1 MSAGKNL
8 LLMCLL
14 VVLAGCDKADDSE
27 ADAGV
32 QSAQPRLVLATE
44 VHPAANRGAT
54 FTGVVAARTESELGF
69 RVAGKV
75 IERRVDPG
83 ERVSKGDILLVLDVD
98 DFELALRAANNR
110 VRSAQ
115 ASLQQAQDDEKRY
128 RQLVETGAV
137 SRRSFDEVVTGLR
150 VAEANMASA
159 RADAAQVE
167 NQRGY
172 STLIADADG
181 VITDVLVDTGQVVS
195 PGQVVTRLAHSGA
208 REAVISI
215 PETQRH
221 LADHAA
227 AAQLFGDPE
236 TVIPAKLREL
246 SAAADPVTR
255 TYRARYVLEDG
266 DTPLAIGATISIHL
280 DESAGS
286 ALARVPL
293 GALYDRGEGTGVWVI
308 DDASTV
314 HFTPVEVVSLGQEY
328 ALLSDGLNEGQ
339 RIVALGAHLLHE
351 GDAVRLLPEAPW
363 AADSADSAA
372 QEL

>member
-1 MSAGKNL
+1 MSAGKILSL
-8 LLMCLL
+8 LCLL
-14 VVLAGCDKADDSE
+14 VAVVGCEKNDE
-27 ADAGV
+27 TQTGV
-32 QSAQPRLVLATE
+32 EPAQPRLVLAAE
-44 VHPAANRGAT
+44 VQPAANRGAT

-83 ERVSKGDILLVLDVD
+83 QRVSKGDVLLVLDVD

-115 ASLQQAQDDEKRY
+115 ASLQQARDDEKRY
-128 RQLVETGAV
+128 RELAAKGAV
-137 SRRSFDEVVTGLR
+137 SRRAFDEVVTGLR

-172 STLIADADG
+172 STLAADADG
-181 VITDVLVDTGQVVS
+181 VITDVLVDRGQVVAA
-195 PGQVVTRLAHSGA
+195 GQLVTRLAHSGA

-221 LADHAA
+221 LADHPA

-236 TVIPAKLREL
+236 TVVPAKLREL
-246 SAAADPVTR
+246 SASADPVTR
-255 TYRARYVLEDG
+255 TYRARYVLA
-266 DTPLAIGATISIHL
+266 DTDAPLAIGSTISIHL
-280 DESAGS
+280 DDSEAS
-286 ALARVPL
+286 ALTRVPL
-293 GALYDRGEGTGVWVI
+293 GALYDGGAGTGVWLI
-308 DDASTV
+308 DEQSQV
-314 HFTPVEVVSLGQEY
+314 RFTPVEVVSLGQEY
-328 ALLSDGLNEGQ
+328 ALLAKGLRQGQ

-351 GDAVRLLPEAPW
+351 GDAVRLLPDTPW
-363 AADSADSAA
+363 AADSAAR
-372 QEL
+372 ER

>member
-1 MSAGKNL
+1 MSAGKTL
-8 LLMCLL
+8 LLIGLL
-14 VVLAGCDKADDSE
+14 VAVVGCEKKDETQVS
-27 ADAGV
+27 V
-32 QSAQPRLVLATE
+32 QSSQPRMVLATE

-75 IERRVDPG
+75 IERRIDPG
-83 ERVSKGDILLVLDVD
+83 ERVSKGDVLLVLDVD

-115 ASLQQAQDDEKRY
+115 ASLQQAKDDEIRY
-128 RQLVETGAV
+128 RELAEKGAV
-137 SRRSFDEVVTGLR
+137 SRRAFDEVVTGLR

-172 STLIADADG
+172 STLSADADG
-181 VITDVLVDTGQVVS
+181 VITDVLVDRGQVVAA
-195 PGQVVTRLAHSGA
+195 GQVVATLAHSGA

-221 LADHAA
+221 LADHSA
-227 AAQLFGDPE
+227 AAQLFGDAE
-236 TVIPAKLREL
+236 TIIPAKLREL

-266 DTPLAIGATISIHL
+266 ETPLAIGATISIHL
-280 DESAGS
+280 DDSASS

-293 GALYDRGEGTGVWVI
+293 GALYDAGAGTGVWVI
-308 DDASTV
+308 DEASSV
-314 HFTPVEVVSLGQEY
+314 RFTPVKVASLGQEY
-328 ALLSDGLNEGQ
+328 ALVSDGLREGQ

-351 GDAVRLLPEAPW
+351 GDQVSLLPPAPW
-363 AADSADSAA
+363 ADNVADTASR
-372 QEL
+372 EL

>member
-1 MSAGKNL
+1 MSAGKTL
-8 LLMCLL
+8 LLVCLL
-14 VVLAGCDKADDSE
+14 VAAVGCEKKDQEHTSTE
-27 ADAGV
+27 TT
-32 QSAQPRLVLATE
+32 QPRMVLATE
-44 VHPAANRGAT
+44 VHPAAGRGAT

-115 ASLQQAQDDEKRY
+115 ASLRQSQDDEKRY

-172 STLIADADG
+172 STLAADADG
-181 VITDVLVDTGQVVS
+181 LMTDVLVDTGQVVAA
-195 PGQVVTRLAHSGA
+195 GQVVARLAHSGA

-227 AAQLFGDPE
+227 AAQLFGDPD

-246 SAAADPVTR
+246 SASADSVTR

-280 DESAGS
+280 DDSSGS
-286 ALARVPL
+286 ALSRVPL

-314 HFTPVEVVSLGQEY
+314 HFTSVKIASLGQEY
-328 ALLSDGLNEGQ
+328 ALLSDGLSEGQ
-339 RIVALGAHLLHE
+339 QIVALGAHLLHE
-351 GDAVRLLPEAPW
+351 GDSVRLLPAAPW

>member
-14 VVLAGCDKADDSE
+14 GLLAGCNQADDSE
-27 ADAGV
+27 AEAAPEG
-32 QSAQPRLVLATE
+32 AQPRLVLAAE

-75 IERRVDPG
+75 IERRIDPG
-83 ERVSKGDILLVLDVD
+83 QRVNKGDVLLVLDVD

-115 ASLQQAQDDEKRY
+115 ASLQQARDDEKRY
-128 RQLVETGAV
+128 RELAEKGAV
-137 SRRSFDEVVTGLR
+137 SRRAFDEVVTGLR

-172 STLIADADG
+172 STLSADADG
-181 VITDVLVDTGQVVS
+181 VITDVLVDRGQVVAA
-195 PGQVVTRLAHSGA
+195 GQVVTTLAHSGA

-221 LADHAA
+221 LADHNA
-227 AAQLFGDPE
+227 AAQLFGDPD

-246 SAAADPVTR
+246 SAAADPITR
-255 TYRARYVLEDG
+255 TYRARYVLGDG
-266 DTPLAIGATISIHL
+266 EAPLAIGSTISIHL
-280 DESAGS
+280 DDSASS
-286 ALARVPL
+286 ALTRVPL
-293 GALYDRGEGTGVWVI
+293 GALYDRGQGVGVWVI
-308 DDASTV
+308 EDASRV
-314 HFTPVEVVSLGQEY
+314 RFTPVTVASLGQEY
-328 ALLSDGLNEGQ
+328 ALLSAGLEEGQ
-339 RIVALGAHLLHE
+339 QIVALGAHLLHE
-351 GDAVRLLPEAPW
+351 GDAVELLPPPSW
-363 AADSADSAA
+363 AVDSAA
-372 QEL
+372 RTL